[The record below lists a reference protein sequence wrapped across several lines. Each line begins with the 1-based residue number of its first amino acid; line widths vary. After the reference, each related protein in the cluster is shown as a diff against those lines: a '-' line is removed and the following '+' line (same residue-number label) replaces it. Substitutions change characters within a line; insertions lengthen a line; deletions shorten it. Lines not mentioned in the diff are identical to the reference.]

1 MTTGRASGKMPAVLP
16 LARRFTSTLAAVTLG
31 LWAVF
36 ALDGVT
42 IRARGGHADA
52 LAWLHWASVVLGA
65 AAAAVAWAGA
75 ELVALPLRIARRSSP
90 RIPPPS
96 TGPAVA
102 AGIGVVIAMA
112 PGHAALARHVLGSW
126 LTSLYAVFPV
136 VGGLLLVDLVR
147 RRASRPTQLVAA
159 LALGALGALAHW
171 TNANLFTGLY
181 PPLHQ
186 SLAVV
191 TAVALIA
198 AATLLLARGSLR
210 LHLAVIGAL
219 AATALAAA
227 LWPTEQI
234 GARSAIIFHGTE
246 STQAMAA
253 ARPWLDG
260 DGDGIPTGF
269 AGADC
274 DDGDPAVHPLMFEV
288 PGNGRDD
295 NCRLGDRT
303 PDAPPPI
310 AIERAAPT
318 SAGAA
323 AWRAAHPTPDVVL
336 IFIDTLRADAVD
348 ALRPP
353 GESTGSTPQID
364 RFAARAAVFEQAR
377 TTAPR
382 TPHAWMS
389 LIRGRFLGRTLA
401 CRARLRDPR
410 KDTLMHT
417 LQGAGYTTRA
427 RLIGRSWRRFR
438 LTGGWD
444 TLREAGHVNQ
454 ITGPSITRDAL
465 ELLRDTDEPLFLVAH
480 YGDPHAPYRD
490 HAKFPAASDSLVDRY
505 RAEVRATDHEVGRV
519 LRAIEA
525 RGRPTIVALF
535 SDHGENLGDHGQK
548 GGHHGVSV
556 YDEVVRVP
564 LMIAG
569 PGIEPR
575 RISDTVSIVDLAPT
589 LLDLVGADGLPD
601 ADGRSLAGHL
611 FGEPQP
617 PAPTVSE
624 FYDFGLTLRAIVDG
638 RYKLIRDVRLGS
650 VQLFDLATDPGELVD
665 IAGREPDVTKRL
677 GEWLD
682 TWVEYRVDPIERDPS
697 KCKNLVPRDPDDED
711 DDEDDD

>member
-1 MTTGRASGKMPAVLP
+1 MPPVLP
-16 LARRFTSTLAAVTLG
+16 LARRLTTTLAAVALG

-36 ALDGVT
+36 ALDALT
-42 IRARGGHADA
+42 IRARGGHGDA
-52 LAWLHWASVVLGA
+52 LLWLHWASVALGA
-65 AAAAVAWAGA
+65 GVAIAAFIGA
-75 ELVALPLRIARRSSP
+75 ELLALPLRIARRRWP
-90 RIPPPS
+90 GLPAPS
-96 TGPAVA
+96 TAPAAVA
-102 AGIGVVIAMA
+102 GLLVVIAMA
-112 PGHAALARHVLGSW
+112 PGHAALARHLLGSW
-126 LTSLYAVFPV
+126 LTSLYALFPV
-136 VGGLLLVDLVR
+136 IGGLLLIDHAR
-147 RRASRPTQLVAA
+147 RRARPAPRVA
-159 LALGALGALAHW
+159 LALALVGAAALAHW
-171 TNANLFTGLY
+171 INANLFTGLY

-191 TAVALIA
+191 TAVAAIA
-198 AATLLLARGSLR
+198 AAAVALTPASIRV
-210 LHLAVIGAL
+210 HLALVGAL

-227 LWPTEQI
+227 LWPTDRA

-246 STQAMAA
+246 SMQAMTA

-269 AGADC
+269 TGADC
-274 DDGDPAVHPLMFEV
+274 DDDDPAVHPLMFEV
-288 PGNGRDD
+288 PDNGRDD

-303 PDAPPPI
+303 ADAK
-310 AIERAAPT
+310 APVDT
-318 SAGAA
+318 ARGAPSSPGA
-323 AWRAAHPTPDVVL
+323 TAWRAAHPTPDIVL
-336 IFIDTLRADAVD
+336 IFVDTLRADAID
-348 ALRPP
+348 ALRAPDHK
-353 GESTGSTPQID
+353 TGATPQID

-401 CRARLRDPR
+401 CRARLRDP
-410 KDTLMHT
+410 KTDTLMHT
-417 LQGAGYTTRA
+417 LQREGYSTRA

-454 ITGPSITRDAL
+454 ITGPSVTRDAL
-465 ELLRDTDEPLFLVAH
+465 ELLEQDDDAPLFLVAH
-480 YGDPHAPYRD
+480 YADPHAPYRP
-490 HAKFPAASDSLVDRY
+490 HPQFPAASDDLVDRY
-505 RAEVRATDHEVGRV
+505 RAEVRATDHEVGRL
-519 LRAIEA
+519 LRAIDA
-525 RGRPTIVALF
+525 RERPTIVAVF

-575 RISDTVSIVDLAPT
+575 RVADPVSIVDLAPT
-589 LLDLVGADGLPD
+589 LLDLIGADGLPG

-611 FGEPQP
+611 FGEPMP

-665 IAGREPDVTKRL
+665 IAGRAPDVTQRL

-682 TWVEYRVDPIERDPS
+682 TWVEYRVDPVERDPS
-697 KCKNLVPRDPDDED
+697 RCKNLVPRDPDD
-711 DDEDDD
+711 DDEDDDG